1 MVVNY
6 KVVKTQALTMVQV
19 VVVATTV
26 EVVEVI
32 RVVPLTKWEVVE
44 VALVTNTHH

>member
-19 VVVATTV
+19 VAVATMV
-26 EVVEVI
+26 EVAEVI
-32 RVVPLTKWEVVE
+32 RAVPLTKWEAVE
-44 VALVTNTHH
+44 VALVTNTQL